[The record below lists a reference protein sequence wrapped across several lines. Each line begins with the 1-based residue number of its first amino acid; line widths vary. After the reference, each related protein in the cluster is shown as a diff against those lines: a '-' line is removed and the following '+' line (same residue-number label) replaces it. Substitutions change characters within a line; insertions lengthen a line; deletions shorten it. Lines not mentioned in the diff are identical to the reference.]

1 MINNKK
7 ITSRIKKKQN
17 GNAASQKKEPRMPS
31 YTRTWIEIDKAAYIH
46 NLRFLQQ
53 TFQDTEIAAVVKG
66 NAYGHGIEQ
75 IVPIAQNNGIN
86 YFTVFSLDEACRAFS
101 VMNKTAKLI
110 IMGYIPN
117 DSYDWVIKNEI
128 EFFVYETGDLA
139 DAIKAAKLQK
149 KPALVHLELETG
161 MNRTG
166 LDDHNL
172 KKALKLINENKKD
185 VHIAGVCTHFAGA
198 ESIANHV
205 RIKRQ
210 IINYNRQLLQVKKS
224 GYTPD
229 KLHMACSAA
238 AISYP
243 RTRKDLIRVGILQY
257 GFWPSFETR
266 IAYMQKYKHTID
278 PLRRVLSWKSR
289 VMHVKTVEP
298 GEFISYGTAFFA
310 SEKKKIAVV
319 PVGYADG
326 FNRSLSNNGR
336 VLIHGKIAQVI
347 GTINMNMLIADITSI
362 KNVKP
367 GDEVVLIGKQKNN
380 TINVSSFSEFT
391 QQVNYELLTRLPD
404 SIPRIIK
411 G

>member
-1 MINNKK
+1 
-7 ITSRIKKKQN
+7 
-17 GNAASQKKEPRMPS
+17 
-31 YTRTWIEIDKAAYIH
+31 
-46 NLRFLQQ
+46 
-53 TFQDTEIAAVVKG
+53 
-66 NAYGHGIEQ
+66 
-75 IVPIAQNNGIN
+75 
-86 YFTVFSLDEACRAFS
+86 
-101 VMNKTAKLI
+101 
-110 IMGYIPN
+110 
-117 DSYDWVIKNEI
+117 
-128 EFFVYETGDLA
+128 
-139 DAIKAAKLQK
+139 
-149 KPALVHLELETG
+149 
-161 MNRTG
+161 
-166 LDDHNL
+166 
-172 KKALKLINENKKD
+172 
-185 VHIAGVCTHFAGA
+185 
-198 ESIANHV
+198 
-205 RIKRQ
+205 
-210 IINYNRQLLQVKKS
+210 
-224 GYTPD
+224 
-229 KLHMACSAA
+229 MACSAA

>member
-1 MINNKK
+1 M
-7 ITSRIKKKQN
+7 T
-17 GNAASQKKEPRMPS
+17 AHL
-31 YTRTWIEIDKAAYIH
+31 RTWIEIDKKAYIH
-46 NLRFLQQ
+46 NIKFLQN
-53 TFQDTEIAAVVKG
+53 TFADTEIACVVKG

-75 IVPIAQNNGIN
+75 IVPIAQSTGVR
-86 YFTVFSLDEACRAFS
+86 YFTVFSVDEASRVFS
-101 VMNKTAKLI
+101 VMSKDVQLI

-117 DSYDWVIKNEI
+117 SAYEWVIKNGI
-128 EFFVYETGDLA
+128 GFFIFEPDDLA
-139 DAIKAAKLQK
+139 TAIKAARLVQ
-149 KPALVHLELETG
+149 KPAKIHLELETG

-166 LDDHNL
+166 LDDENL
-172 KKALKLINENKKD
+172 IKSMQLIDANKKH
-185 VHIAGVCTHFAGA
+185 VILSGVCTHFAGA

-210 IINYNRQLLQVKKS
+210 MINFNRQLTQLQKK
-224 GYTPD
+224 GFTPE
-229 KLHMACSAA
+229 KIHMACSAA

-243 RTRKDLIRVGILQY
+243 RTRKDLIRLGILQY

-266 IAYMQKYKHTID
+266 IAYMQKYKLTID
-278 PLRRVLSWKSR
+278 PLRRVLSWKSK
-289 VMHVKTVEP
+289 VMHIKTVEP
-298 GEFISYGTAFFA
+298 GEFVSYGTAFFA
-310 SEKKKIAVV
+310 SVKKKIAIV

-326 FNRSLSNNGR
+326 YNRSLSNNGR

-347 GTINMNMLIADITSI
+347 GVVNMNMLIADVTSI

-411 G
+411 S

>member
-1 MINNKK
+1 MERNLRNSRRLKK
-7 ITSRIKKKQN
+7 TNMSTN
-17 GNAASQKKEPRMPS
+17 L
-31 YTRTWIEIDKAAYIH
+31 RTWIEIDKKAYLH
-46 NLRFLQQ
+46 NLEFLKSI
-53 TFQDTEIAAVVKG
+53 FKDTDISSVVKG

-75 IVPIAQNNGIN
+75 IVPLAQNAGIN
-86 YFTVFSLDEACRAFS
+86 YFSVFSLEEACRVHS
-101 VMNKTAKLI
+101 VKNKDVHLM

-117 DSYDWVIKNEI
+117 DSYEWVIEHDI
-128 EFFVYETGDLA
+128 SFFIYEPGDLNK
-139 DAIKAAKLQK
+139 AILAAKKVK
-149 KPALVHLELETG
+149 KKANIHLELETG

-166 LDDHNL
+166 LDDENL
-172 KKALKLINENKKD
+172 KKAIKLIKENRRY
-185 VHIAGVCTHFAGA
+185 VHIKGACTHFAGA

-205 RIKRQ
+205 RVKRQ
-210 IINYNRQLLQVKKS
+210 IINYNRQLNQIKKQ
-224 GYTPD
+224 GCEPE

-243 RTRKDLIRVGILQY
+243 RTRKDLIRTGILQY

-266 IAYMQKYKHTID
+266 IAFMQKYKHTID

-289 VMHVKTVEP
+289 VMHIKTVEP

-336 VLIHGKIAQVI
+336 VLIHGKIASVI
-347 GTINMNMLIADITSI
+347 GLVNMNMLIADVTHIN
-362 KNVKP
+362 NVKP

-380 TINVSSFSEFT
+380 IIRVSSFSEFT
-391 QQVNYELLTRLPD
+391 QQVNYELLTRLPG

-411 G
+411 N